1 MALNAKVRRTKVQPA
16 GAGKSDNLDSKS
28 SSARL

>member
-1 MALNAKVRRTKVQPA
+1 MALNAKVRTKVQLA
-16 GAGKSDNLDSKS
+16 GVGKSDNLDSKS